1 MSTID
6 KDYKFELGDKF
17 EIEIE
22 GFTQDENGNPAYETN
37 FGALRES
44 DIESLPMVKYDEAP
58 QGEVSIINDD
68 NNVLLLITRLND
80 LDYQE
85 KLFFDN
91 WLDAYK
97 KMFSLLCQDFTAEE
111 VEEAMKSSQIKI
123 NQYSASMERAEGK
136 FIYQIIKL
144 SEG

>member
-6 KDYKFELGDKF
+6 KEYKYEVGDRF
-17 EIEIE
+17 EIEVT
-22 GFTQDENGNPAYETN
+22 GFTKDNEGNPAYDTT
-37 FGALRES
+37 FGALRET
-44 DIESLPMVKYDEAP
+44 DIEELPMVPYDVQP
-58 QGEVSIINDD
+58 QEVPTVNDD

-97 KMFSLLCQDFTAEE
+97 EMFSLVCKDFTADE
-111 VEEAMKSSQIKI
+111 VEQAMKSS
-123 NQYSASMERAEGK
+123 
-136 FIYQIIKL
+136 
-144 SEG
+144 

>member
-6 KDYKFELGDKF
+6 KEYKYAVGDRF
-17 EIEIE
+17 EIEVT
-22 GFTQDENGNPAYETN
+22 GFTKDNEGNPAYDTT
-37 FGALRES
+37 FVALRET
-44 DIESLPMVKYDEAP
+44 DLEELPMVPYDVQP
-58 QGEVSIINDD
+58 QEVPTVNDD

-97 KMFSLLCQDFTAEE
+97 EMFSLACKDFTADE
-111 VEEAMKSSQIKI
+111 VEQAMKSSQIKV
-123 NQYSASMERAEGK
+123 NQYSASVEKPEGK